1 MDQLSVSEKY
11 GLGYQQAEDKN
22 DLKKYLRRVI
32 SDSQKKIKTLL
43 KNPNKTITT
52 FDSEDGPQRSTNREL
67 ANEHKEVKKRA
78 VKDLNQLNKQA
89 DDEKNYNKKFGPDR
103 DTGEYKR
110 KRIFT
115 RTMKGRGG
123 GGSMKMPQEY
133 TKKSLLKKPL
143 S

>member
-1 MDQLSVSEKY
+1 MDQLSISERY
-11 GLGYQQAEDKN
+11 GLGYQQAEDKK

-43 KNPNKTITT
+43 KNPNKEITS
-52 FDSEDGPQRSTNREL
+52 FSSEDGPQRSTNREL
-67 ANEHKEVKKRA
+67 ANEHKDVKKSA
-78 VKDLNQLNKQA
+78 LKDLNQIQKQE
-89 DDEKNYNKKFGPDR
+89 DREDPKKMTRDK
-103 DTGEYKR
+103 DTGEAKR

-133 TKKSLLKKPL
+133 TTRSLLKKPT

>member
-1 MDQLSVSEKY
+1 MDQLSISERY
-11 GLGYQQAEDKN
+11 GLGYQQAEDRN
-22 DLKKYLRRVI
+22 DLKKYLRRTI

-43 KNPNKTITT
+43 KNPNKEIVT
-52 FDSEDGPQRSTNREL
+52 FNSEDGPQRSTNKEL
-67 ANEHKEVKKRA
+67 ANEHKEVKKSA
-78 VKDLNQLNKQA
+78 LKDLNQIQKQEGRE
-89 DDEKNYNKKFGPDR
+89 DPKKMTRDK
-103 DTGEYKR
+103 DTGEAKR

-133 TKKSLLKKPL
+133 SKRSLLKKPM

>member
-22 DLKKYLRRVI
+22 DLKKYLRKVI

-43 KNPNKTITT
+43 KNPNKEITT
-52 FDSEDGPQRSTNREL
+52 FNSEDGPQRSTNREL
-67 ANEHKEVKKRA
+67 AKEHKSVQKDA
-78 VKDLNQLNKQA
+78 IKDLNRLNKQA
-89 DDEKNYNKKFGPDR
+89 DDDKNFNKKFGRDR
-103 DTGEYKR
+103 DTGETKR

-133 TKKSLLKKPL
+133 TKKSLLKKPM